1 MSQLSP
7 REAFAV
13 LVEISDRL
21 VILQDGLWSVR
32 AMLRIDNRP
41 EAAVVSE
48 LLVLCLEATEMAHAV
63 EFNEARA
70 VAAEIV
76 RNAMRGTAK

>member
-1 MSQLSP
+1 MSKLSP
-7 REAFAV
+7 GEAFAV

-32 AMLRIDNRP
+32 AMLRIDSRP

-70 VAAEIV
+70 LAAEAV
-76 RNAMRGTAK
+76 RNAMRGPAE

>member
-13 LVEISDRL
+13 LVEVSDRL
-21 VILQDGLWSVR
+21 IILQDGLWSVR
-32 AMLRIDNRP
+32 AMLRIDSRP
-41 EAAVVSE
+41 EAALVSE
-48 LLVLCLEATEMAHAV
+48 LLLVCLEAAEIAYAV

-70 VAAEIV
+70 VAAEAV
-76 RNAMRGTAK
+76 RNAMQGRP

>member
-7 REAFAV
+7 GDALAV

-32 AMLRIDNRP
+32 AMLRIDSRP

-70 VAAEIV
+70 VAAETV
-76 RNAMRGTAK
+76 RNAMRGPTE

>member
-7 REAFAV
+7 RDVFVA

-21 VILQDGLWSVR
+21 AILQYGLWRVR
-32 AMLRIDNRP
+32 AMLRIDSRP

-48 LLVLCLEATEMAHAV
+48 LLVHCPEATEMAYAV

-70 VAAEIV
+70 VAAETV
-76 RNAMRGTAK
+76 RNAMRGPAK

>member
-13 LVEISDRL
+13 LVEVSDRL

-32 AMLRIDNRP
+32 AMLRIDSRP
-41 EAAVVSE
+41 EAALVSE
-48 LLVLCLEATEMAHAV
+48 LLLVCLEAAEIAYAV

-70 VAAEIV
+70 VAAEAV
-76 RNAMRGTAK
+76 RNAMQGRV

>member
-13 LVEISDRL
+13 LVEVSDRL

-32 AMLRIDNRP
+32 AMLRIDSRP
-41 EAAVVSE
+41 EAALVSE
-48 LLVLCLEATEMAHAV
+48 LLLVCLEAAEIAYAV

-70 VAAEIV
+70 VAAEAV
-76 RNAMRGTAK
+76 RNAMQGRP